1 MTTKV
6 CTSCESTKS
15 LNEFYYRKDRNV
27 YESRCKECCKTK
39 SKNYFKNNKVQIA
52 ISTKKYRELN
62 HDDILKKKEE
72 YRQNNRE
79 LLSKKQSEY
88 TKNRLKTDVY
98 FRLKMNLRSRIK
110 EAIKNAAVVKSGP
123 TFELL
128 GCTPDDVRVFLE
140 AEFSQGMTWDNYG
153 KEWHVDH
160 IKPCARFNLEDPEE
174 QKKCFHWTNL
184 QPLWAI
190 DNLKKGSR

>member
-1 MTTKV
+1 
-6 CTSCESTKS
+6 
-15 LNEFYYRKDRNV
+15 
-27 YESRCKECCKTK
+27 
-39 SKNYFKNNKVQIA
+39 
-52 ISTKKYRELN
+52 LN